1 VGDSINGL
9 PTKSALLTRH
19 PLAYTDNVRV
29 LSALLLLAI
38 VRCGLAASASDV
50 GNQVEHISLDA
61 AECYRVLDLNFA
73 KEDLKIYLASGY
85 LIFAKPIGGSH
96 LGAIF
101 VTSAEAGDADVLLIP
116 PTRSERSS
124 LTKFTS
130 SPTMEEHFK
139 AAAFIFT
146 DGTGD
151 QLFAQLQSNPAA
163 KKSPDMGGLIV
174 ERWTSVLGNL
184 VASFET
190 RVVYD
195 ILSSRPDTGLFYMAV
210 SGNKLDNFDVLYD
223 LTAQDQIVAGKLADR
238 GNRTYFDTWTSFQAR
253 SFRSAAALGNAAPAR
268 STHFLLDNIRIE
280 ATIAPDLAM
289 QAVTRGTLSFQE
301 QRPRSV
307 IPFSLSPNMRI
318 TAASIDGQPVE
329 VFDRESLRSNLI
341 SNQEDRQFLLI
352 SEPPLDPSRPH
363 EIEIHHAGAV
373 IRNAG
378 NDVYFVGSRGTW
390 YPRTGADLARYD
402 LTFRYPK
409 TLTVAATGKLLEDRT
424 EGDWRVTRLK
434 ADTPVRFAGFNLGNF
449 QSIVVERNGYTVNL
463 YANRRLESALE
474 PKPSLPSASN
484 PQNPF
489 PRRRPSAT
497 AAGLARQGDSP
508 DPTPRMENLTRDVID
523 TLDFMTEEFGP
534 TTIRNLAIT
543 PIPGGF
549 GQGFP
554 GLVYLST
561 LAYLDPGQLPPRLR
575 DRGEETFFADLLEAH
590 EVAHQ
595 WWGNMVVPVS
605 YHDDWLIEALANY
618 SALLLLERRK
628 GKKAL
633 DTVLD
638 DYRNHL
644 LSVTAGGGSL
654 ESAGPII
661 WGYRLES
668 SLAPDAWRT
677 VTYEKGSWIIHMLRR
692 RLGDEKFL
700 SLLRDI
706 CSNYHS
712 ISTDQFRELAHKYA
726 PASPDPDLK
735 IFFDNWVYGTGIPAV
750 KLSYSWRATKLSG
763 TLAQRDV
770 DDAFSAFVPVEVQ
783 TGSKSDVYWLATGSD
798 PAPFSIALKSPP
810 TKVTLLAADCLMT
823 TSK

>member
-1 VGDSINGL
+1 
-9 PTKSALLTRH
+9 
-19 PLAYTDNVRV
+19 VRV
-29 LSALLLLAI
+29 LAALLLLAAMP
-38 VRCGLAASASDV
+38 RCVLAAGAADL
-50 GNQVEHISLDA
+50 GDQIEHISLDA
-61 AECYRVLDLNFA
+61 DECYRILDLNFA

-85 LIFAKPIGGSH
+85 LIFAKPIGGTH

-101 VTSAEAGDADVLLIP
+101 VTTAEAGDADVLLMP

-124 LTKFTS
+124 LAKFTN
-130 SPTMEEHFK
+130 SPTLEEHFK

-151 QLFAQLQSNPAA
+151 QLLAQLRNPAA
-163 KKSPDMGGLIV
+163 AAKRSPDMGGLIV
-174 ERWTSVLGNL
+174 QRWTSVLANL
-184 VASFET
+184 ISSFET
-190 RVVYD
+190 RLVYD
-195 ILSSRPDTGLFYMAV
+195 SLSDRRENGLFYMGV

-223 LTAQDQIVAGKLADR
+223 PTSQDQIVAGKLTDR
-238 GNRTYFDTWTSFQAR
+238 NNRAYFDTWTSFQAR
-253 SFRSAAALGNAAPAR
+253 SFRSAAASGNPAVMR
-268 STHFLLDNIRIE
+268 GVRYTLDNIRIE
-280 ATIAPDLAM
+280 ATIAPDLSM
-289 QAVTRGTLSFQE
+289 QAVTRGTLRFQGDD
-301 QRPRSV
+301 QRPTSV
-307 IPFSLSPNMRI
+307 VPFSLSPNMLI
-318 TAASIDGQPVE
+318 TAASIDGHPVE

-341 SNQEDRQFLLI
+341 SNREDRQLLLI
-352 SEPPLDPSRPH
+352 SETALDPSMPH
-363 EIEIHHAGAV
+363 EVEIHHEGAV
-373 IRNAG
+373 IRDAG
-378 NDVYFVGSRGTW
+378 NDVYYVGSRGTW
-390 YPRTGADLARYD
+390 YPRTGGDLATYD

-409 TLTVAATGKLLEDRT
+409 TLTVAATGRLLEDRT
-424 EGDWRVTRLK
+424 DGDWRVTRLK
-434 ADTPVRFAGFNLGNF
+434 TDTPVRFAGFNLGNF
-449 QSIVVERNGYTVNL
+449 QSVVVERNGYTINL
-463 YANRRLESALE
+463 YANRRLERALA
-474 PKPSLPSASN
+474 PKPA
-484 PQNPF
+484 PQPETVSQDQF
-489 PRRRPSAT
+489 PRPRHSPGTAPGLTSGTAPS
-497 AAGLARQGDSP
+497 
-508 DPTPRMENLTRDVID
+508 DPAPRIENLTRSVID

-534 TTIRNLAIT
+534 TPFRNLAIT

-575 DRGEETFFADLLEAH
+575 ERSEETFFSELLEAH

-618 SALLLLERRK
+618 SALLLLERKK
-628 GKKAL
+628 GRKAL

-644 LSVTAGGGSL
+644 LSTTAGAGSL
-654 ESAGPII
+654 ESAGPIV

-706 CSNYHS
+706 CSHYHA
-712 ISTDQFRELAHKYA
+712 ISTDQFRELARKYA

-763 TLAQRDV
+763 TLSGTVVQRDV
-770 DDAFSAFVPVEVQ
+770 DQSFAAFVPVEVQ
-783 TGSKSDVYWLATGSD
+783 TGSKSNVYWLATGSE

-810 TKVTLLAADCLMT
+810 TKVTLLSADCLMT